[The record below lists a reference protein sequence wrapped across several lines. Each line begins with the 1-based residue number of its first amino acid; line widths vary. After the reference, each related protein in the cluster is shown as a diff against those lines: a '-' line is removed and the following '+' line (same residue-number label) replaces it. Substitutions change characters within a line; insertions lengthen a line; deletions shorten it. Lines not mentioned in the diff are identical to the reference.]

1 MLFLTTRDI
10 GITFISILS
19 VAYIMLSVLTIIVLK
34 GWEMGISESI
44 AIELII
50 GLSVDYVVHLA
61 AHFVSKDD
69 EEQKLNSEVKELSKD

>member
-1 MLFLTTRDI
+1 
-10 GITFISILS
+10 
-19 VAYIMLSVLTIIVLK
+19 MLSVLTIIVLK

-69 EEQKLNSEVKELSKD
+69 DEHEQKQISDEKE

>member
-1 MLFLTTRDI
+1 LLFLTTRDI

-61 AHFVSKDD
+61 AHFVSKDHD
-69 EEQKLNSEVKELSKD
+69 E

>member
-69 EEQKLNSEVKELSKD
+69 EEKKINSEVKELSKD

>member
-1 MLFLTTRDI
+1 M
-10 GITFISILS
+10 S

-34 GWEMGISESI
+34 GWEMKISESI

-61 AHFVSKDD
+61 AHFVSK
-69 EEQKLNSEVKELSKD
+69 EEQKINSEEKELSKDEFVR

>member
-1 MLFLTTRDI
+1 
-10 GITFISILS
+10 
-19 VAYIMLSVLTIIVLK
+19 MLSVLTIIVLK

-61 AHFVSKDD
+61 AHFVRKDPD
-69 EEQKLNSEVKELSKD
+69 E